1 MTRIVEDEV
10 PGDDHDWRY
19 YRKRPVVIQAAKVRQ
34 RVEVETREGTV
45 VAEPGD
51 YLLIGVEGEV
61 YPCDADIFEKT
72 YDRVVET

>member
-1 MTRIVEDEV
+1 MTRVVEDEV
-10 PGDDHDWRY
+10 PGDERDWHY

-34 RVEVETREGTV
+34 PVEVETREGTV
-45 VAEPGD
+45 VADEGD

-72 YDRVVET
+72 YDRVVRS